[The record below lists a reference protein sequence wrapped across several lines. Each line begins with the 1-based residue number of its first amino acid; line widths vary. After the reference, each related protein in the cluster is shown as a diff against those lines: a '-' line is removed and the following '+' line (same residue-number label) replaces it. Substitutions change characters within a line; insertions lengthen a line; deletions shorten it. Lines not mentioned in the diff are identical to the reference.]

1 MINSAERKL
10 VLSHV
15 KRSLDEAGFEDYP
28 LIAGTATQGIED
40 TVQLLKDAKEVGIRW
55 GMVLAPGYFATNV
68 NQDGIMEWY
77 TAVAD
82 QSPIPIMMY
91 SSSVLRL
98 KLCP

>member
-10 VLSHV
+10 LLNHV
-15 KRSLDEAGFEDYP
+15 KRSLDEAGFQDYP

-40 TVQLLKDAKEVGIRW
+40 TVQLLKDAKEAGIRW

-68 NQDGIMEWY
+68 NQEGIIEWY

-82 QSPIPIMMY
+82 QSPIPIMM
-91 SSSVLRL
+91 
-98 KLCP
+98 